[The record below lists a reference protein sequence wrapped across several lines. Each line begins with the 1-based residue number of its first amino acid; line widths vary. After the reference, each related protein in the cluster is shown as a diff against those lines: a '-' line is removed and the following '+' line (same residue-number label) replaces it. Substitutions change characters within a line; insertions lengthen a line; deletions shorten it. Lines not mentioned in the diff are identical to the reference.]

1 MGQGAGQFHR
11 VMDDP
16 QIHRALSSLWDP
28 AADAGGGG
36 SSYRVVRGFILKT
49 DSRHLSR
56 GKLYFFETYFI
67 SSEGLTWTLKLL
79 VCVWKFPWA

>member
-1 MGQGAGQFHR
+1 M
-11 VMDDP
+11 MDDP

-49 DSRHLSR
+49 DSRHLSHEMVTV
-56 GKLYFFETYFI
+56 G
-67 SSEGLTWTLKLL
+67 GLIYIK
-79 VCVWKFPWA
+79 